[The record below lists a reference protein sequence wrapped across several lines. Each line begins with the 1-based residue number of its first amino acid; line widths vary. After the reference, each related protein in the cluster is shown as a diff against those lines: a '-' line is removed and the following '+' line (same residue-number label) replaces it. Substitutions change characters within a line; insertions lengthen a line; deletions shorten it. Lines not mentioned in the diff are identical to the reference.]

1 MIICSISMLCR
12 VCLVLFWPKKGSQ
25 WTNSRGHIMG
35 IEQALKWLLYKIH
48 YFDQNAHFLMIIC
61 SIFLLLRVCLVL
73 FWPKKAIFGTI
84 VRHFSS
90 RHSGGGLLA
99 MMWWPLFLSVFPPPG
114 FFLVSSV
121 GTYSHRRSVQIKKL
135 ILQKWQTPF
144 QTSLANLGPLAAI
157 LDFAGVAGSEQVPPA
172 PLGWYLSSFSFY
184 FFRSFFL

>member
-25 WTNSRGHIMG
+25 WTNSRGQIMG

-48 YFDQNAHFLMIIC
+48 YFDQNAHFFMIIC

-84 VRHFSS
+84 VRRFSS

-121 GTYSHRRSVQIKKL
+121 AIYSHRRSAPIKKL
-135 ILQKWQTPF
+135 IQQKLLR
-144 QTSLANLGPLAAI
+144 TSKNLGVDTFP
-157 LDFAGVAGSEQVPPA
+157 DPVGHFGFGRWCSVAGSERVPPS
-172 PLGWYLSSFSFY
+172 PLGWY
-184 FFRSFFL
+184 